1 MQNKKLILVAGNIG
15 SGKTT
20 LTQKLGE
27 AEGWLTGFESVAT
40 NPYLPNYYTDM
51 KSWSFHLQIY
61 FLGHRSEQHLE
72 IWGAPHTAII
82 DRSIYEDAEI
92 FAKAQYQL
100 GTLTDQDY
108 KTYLRLYSLIVNN
121 LPAPSLL
128 IYLTASVDT
137 LLMRIQ
143 QRARSIE
150 AGIPRDYLQLLET
163 FYIDW
168 IDRFTLCPVLTIHT
182 EDLDFVHNAKHIDTI
197 LERVHEKLS
206 GKDKLTF
213 GSA

>member
-61 FLGHRSEQHLE
+61 FLGHRAEQHLE